1 MKPGVPMNPSRRLF
15 LKSAA
20 AAGVAGAAFNPWLQ
34 LNALA
39 DASSGASGY
48 KALVCIFLHGGNDG
62 NNLLL
67 PYEPDDYA
75 LYSQAR
81 GVLGLARDRVLPIA
95 PTNTQGRRFAL
106 HPSFTRL
113 QGLFDGGQA
122 AALANVGPLVVP
134 TTKTDYQRGLVAL
147 PANLFSHADQQ
158 AVWQT
163 DSFSASLKGGWGG
176 RMLERLVDG
185 GAAHR
190 GYACVSLSAGA
201 LWGAGDGTLQPY
213 RVPVSGGFGFEGYT
227 PDAQDALSYALDSLV
242 KQTRSD
248 PFEAAWLQ
256 SLGRSMDNQRVL
268 TQALG
273 GAAAPA
279 SIPANTELGQQ
290 LAMVAKLIQARDSMG
305 LPRQCFFCSIGGFD
319 THGADQLTTQ
329 RDKFAEI
336 DAAVAGFHAAMQGM
350 GLQDQVTLFTASDF
364 GRTLVSNGQG
374 SDHGWG
380 NHHLVVGG
388 AVNGGQV
395 LGQFPSH
402 VIGGADDIGG
412 GNWVPTMALD
422 QFGADLGRWFGASSS
437 ALDEIFPRRAQFDAS
452 LGLMKV

>member
-1 MKPGVPMNPSRRLF
+1 MKAAAMNPSRRLF

-39 DASSGASGY
+39 DASSGTGGY
-48 KALVCIFLHGGNDG
+48 KALVCVFLHGGNDG

-67 PYEPDDYA
+67 PYEPDEHA

-81 GVLGLARDRVLPIA
+81 GILGLARDRVLPIA

-113 QGLFDGGQA
+113 QGLFDGGQV

-147 PANLFSHADQQ
+147 PPNLFSHADQQ
-158 AVWQT
+158 AAWQT
-163 DSFSASLKGGWGG
+163 DSFSTALKGGWGG

-190 GYACVSLSAGA
+190 GYACVSLGGGGP
-201 LWGAGDGTLQPY
+201 WGTGDVSLQPY
-213 RVPVSGGFGFEGYT
+213 RVPVSGSFGFEGYM
-227 PDAQDALSYALDSLV
+227 PDTQDALSFALDGLV
-242 KQTRSD
+242 RQTRSD

-256 SLGRSMDNQRVL
+256 SLSRSMDNQRVL

-273 GAAAPA
+273 GNAATAG
-279 SIPANTELGQQ
+279 IPTNTELGQQ
-290 LAMVAKLIQARDSMG
+290 LSMAARLIQAQGTLG
-305 LPRQCFFCSIGGFD
+305 LSRQCFFCSVGGFD
-319 THGADQLTTQ
+319 THGDDQLTTQ
-329 RDKFAEI
+329 RTKFAEI
-336 DAAVAGFHAAMQGM
+336 DEAIAGFYTVLQGL
-350 GLQDQVTLFTASDF
+350 GLQDSVTLFTASDF
-364 GRTLVSNGQG
+364 GRTLVSNGHG

-380 NHHLVVGG
+380 SHHLVVGG
-388 AVNGGQV
+388 AVKGGRV
-395 LGQFPSH
+395 LGTFPDH
-402 VIGGADDIGG
+402 TIDGPDDIGG

-422 QFGADLGRWFGASSS
+422 QFGADLGRWFGAGSS

-452 LGLMKV
+452 LALMKA

>member
-1 MKPGVPMNPSRRLF
+1 MNPSRRLF

-39 DASSGASGY
+39 DASSGAGGY
-48 KALVCIFLHGGNDG
+48 KALVCLFLHGGNDG
-62 NNLLL
+62 NNLLM
-67 PYEPDDYA
+67 PYEPDDHV

-81 GVLGLARDRVLPIA
+81 GVLGLARDRVLPIT
-95 PTNTQGRRFAL
+95 PTNTAGRRFAL

-122 AALANVGPLVVP
+122 AMLANVGPLVVP

-147 PANLFSHADQQ
+147 PANLFSHSDQQ
-158 AVWQT
+158 AAWQT
-163 DSFSASLKGGWGG
+163 GSFSASLKGGWGG
-176 RMLERLVDG
+176 RLLERLVDG

-190 GYACVSLSAGA
+190 GYACVSLSSGA

-227 PDAQDALSYALDSLV
+227 PDSQDALSYALDSLV
-242 KQTRSD
+242 RQTRSD

-273 GAAAPA
+273 AASAPA

-290 LAMVAKLIQARDSMG
+290 LAMVAKLIQARDTMG
-305 LPRQCFFCSIGGFD
+305 LQRQCFFCSIGGFD

-336 DAAVAGFHAAMQGM
+336 DAAVAGFYAALQGM

-395 LGQFPSH
+395 LGRFPSH

-412 GNWVPTMALD
+412 GNWVPSMALD
-422 QFGADLGRWFGASSS
+422 QFGADLGRWFGAGDS
-437 ALDEIFPRRAQFDAS
+437 ALDEIFPRRAQFDAG
-452 LGLMKV
+452 LGLMKA